1 MRNARLP
8 YHQHWTLSPWL
19 PLGLVLVF
27 LLLGSGLW
35 QALSVHDRQQ
45 TRIELDSEAERI
57 SRDFE
62 RALTDYIQAVERK
75 AARAER
81 ETELEERHWRADA
94 RDLIEHYPHFQ
105 ALQYTDSERII
116 RWIEPLTGNEPALG
130 LNIGI
135 NPQRAAALSY
145 TAATGVTD
153 LSGIIDLQQGGSGVV
168 AYAPIG
174 TGEQLQGF
182 INGVFRLNDLT
193 EGLLRPLARS
203 HFDVLITE
211 SENPEVRFEVPGP
224 DGELAAFS
232 AQSRLAIRNLRWT
245 LTLTPTRDWVSER
258 QTGWPIWLF
267 ATLSGAGILLAA
279 LLFLGQR
286 IWRRS
291 WQLADTRER
300 LRLEMDQRLHAQAD
314 LDRVASV
321 DPLTGLANR
330 RFFVDN
336 LSHRLQRQDEQ
347 EQLALIAV
355 DLDGFH
361 PLNDSLGHELGDQI
375 LKETARRLGELEDET
390 TLVCR
395 SSGDEFFLSRHSVR
409 ALDSVFRLLERI
421 RECFRLPFELDEGD
435 SLSMTA
441 SIGVALY
448 PDNGDSAE
456 TLLRNADAAMHQAK
470 ALSATQYQFYNEGI
484 HERASRQLQLQRDL
498 QRAVNNREFVLHYQ
512 PQQDLAT
519 GQVGMLEARVRW
531 QHPEH
536 GLLTPGEFLPAAH
549 ESGLITDIG
558 RQVIAMACEQLHEW
572 RHGDFA
578 HLSIAVNLSAAEL
591 RQPDL
596 VEYLAGCLRRYD
608 LPPTRIELELS
619 EEHVI
624 RDPELYTPQLDA
636 LTRLGIGIA
645 IDGFGGGYSSLSW
658 LRDFPIQMLKIDP
671 GFIRQVTRSHNDGV
685 IVKAIINL
693 AHNLGIQVTAVG
705 VETESQL
712 AFLRAHRCD
721 FAQGNLLGPPRARES
736 LESVLSLIRPI

>member
-1 MRNARLP
+1 MRNAEPPQHR
-8 YHQHWTLSPWL
+8 HWTLSPWL
-19 PLGLVLVF
+19 PLGLALVF
-27 LLLGSGLW
+27 VLLGFGLW
-35 QALSVHDRQQ
+35 QSLSSHEQQQ
-45 TRIELDSEAERI
+45 TRMELDSEAERI

-62 RALTDYIQAVERK
+62 RALNDYIQVVERK
-75 AARAER
+75 AARAAR
-81 ETELEERHWRADA
+81 EGELDESGWRADA

-105 ALQYTDSERII
+105 ALQYTDSDRTI
-116 RWIEPLTGNEPALG
+116 RWIEPLAGNESALG
-130 LNIGI
+130 LNIAL

-145 TAATGVTD
+145 AAATGITD

-182 INGVFRLNDLT
+182 INGVFRLSDLT
-193 EGLLRPLARS
+193 GGLLRPLARD

-211 SENPEVRFEVPGP
+211 SDDPGVRFEVPGP
-224 DGELAAFS
+224 EGELADVA

-245 LTLTPTRDWVSER
+245 LTLTPTRDWVSDR
-258 QTGWPIWLF
+258 QSNWSVWLF
-267 ATLSGAGILLAA
+267 ATLAGAGILLAA

-286 IWRRS
+286 VWRRS
-291 WQLADTRER
+291 WQLAYTRER

-390 TLVCR
+390 TLACR

-409 ALDSVFRLLERI
+409 SLDSVFRLLERI
-421 RECFRLPFELDEGD
+421 RDCFRPPFELDGD
-435 SLSMTA
+435 SLTMSA

-456 TLLRNADAAMHQAK
+456 ILLRNADAAMHQAK
-470 ALSATQYQFYNEGI
+470 ALNATQYQFYNEGI
-484 HERASRQLQLQRDL
+484 HEHAARQLQLQRDL

-536 GLLTPGEFLPAAH
+536 GLLSPGEFLPAAH

-578 HLSIAVNLSAAEL
+578 HLSIAVNLSGPEL

-596 VEYLAGCLRRYD
+596 VEYLAACLRRYD
-608 LPPTRIELELS
+608 LPPARIELELS
-619 EEHVI
+619 EEHLI
-624 RDPELYTPQLDA
+624 REPELYTPQLEA

-721 FAQGNLLGPPRARES
+721 FAQGNLLGPPRPKES
-736 LESVLSLIRPI
+736 LESVLALIRPI